1 MGCIITTELG
11 LLTERWSALS
21 HMASLLRV
29 QRKGGKCKPVT
40 NRNIAFNSRDF
51 VKSAWADIERFK
63 EQKNHDLKE
72 ALINYAVMQ
81 ISMCKKVCL

>member
-1 MGCIITTELG
+1 MECFVTCG
-11 LLTERWSALS
+11 LFAEGSEEGRS
-21 HMASLLRV
+21 V
-29 QRKGGKCKPVT
+29 EDGKCKPVT
-40 NRNIAFNSRDF
+40 NRNVAFNSRDF
-51 VKSAWADIERFK
+51 VKSAWADIERFR